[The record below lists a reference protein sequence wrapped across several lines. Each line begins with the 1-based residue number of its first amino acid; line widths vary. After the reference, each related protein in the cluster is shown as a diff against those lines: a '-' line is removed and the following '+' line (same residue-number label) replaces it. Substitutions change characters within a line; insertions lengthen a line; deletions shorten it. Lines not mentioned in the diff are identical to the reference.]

1 MICAC
6 ILPFYDPEAC
16 KNCLAQVREL
26 NYGYG
31 YTTTSPIEVWKDPVI
46 GPKNEEKVKFPRRI
60 VIKTNKITEVFD
72 DNGNLLER
80 TVEIIEEN
88 E

>member
-1 MICAC
+1 MICNC

-16 KNCLAQVREL
+16 KKCQAQIREL
-26 NYGYG
+26 NFLYDP
-31 YTTTSPIEVWKDPVI
+31 PIEVWKDPVI
-46 GPKNEEKVKFPRRI
+46 GLKNEEKVKFPRRI
-60 VIKTNKITEVFD
+60 VIKTNKTTEIFD
-72 DNGNLLER
+72 ENGNLLER